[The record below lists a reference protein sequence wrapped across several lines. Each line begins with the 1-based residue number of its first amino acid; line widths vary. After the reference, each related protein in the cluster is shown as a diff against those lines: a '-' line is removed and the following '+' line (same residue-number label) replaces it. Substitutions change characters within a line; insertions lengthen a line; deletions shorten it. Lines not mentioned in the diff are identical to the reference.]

1 MYSSNDGLD
10 KIYIDLAR
18 LIILPI
24 IHMQT
29 NIINS
34 VTAEEILHDTMHGLD
49 HEEVWCLFLNASH
62 SCLGKQMLSRGT
74 LTQTSID
81 CRTVI
86 KPALL
91 VNATAV
97 ILLHNHPSGNPLPSF
112 KDMEFTKRLK
122 NACSLFE
129 IDLIDH
135 IIIGKDGFFSFA
147 DERTLKY

>member
-1 MYSSNDGLD
+1 MHVSHN
-10 KIYIDLAR
+10 I
-18 LIILPI
+18 
-24 IHMQT
+24 T
-29 NIINS
+29 NAKS
-34 VTAEEILHDTMHGLD
+34 AEAILHDRMSTLD
-49 HEEVWCLFLNASH
+49 HEEVWAVFLDLRASVID
-62 SCLGKQMLSRGT
+62 KKMLSMGT
-74 LTQTSID
+74 LSQTSID

-91 VNATAV
+91 LNATAV

-135 IIIGKDGFFSFA
+135 IIIGKDSFFSFA
-147 DERTLKY
+147 DEQTLKY